1 MSNTLFKKVTAS
13 VAALSVVLSIVSP
26 VTGVKAADASVEA
39 ANRLASLG
47 VIVDSSSN
55 PSAYNLGSSIT
66 RREMLKVMMNLSSVE
81 VSETCTGKFSDL
93 PATDWGCKYAEA
105 ALSAGFIAANP
116 KFRPNDLV
124 SKSEAL
130 KMIMQARGLSA
141 KAWVTPWEKSYVEG
155 AVEAWVLASA
165 FTDYSAAAK
174 RSMVFVSADSAV
186 TATTKDDSTVG
197 GDNTDVNLDD
207 LFGDLFGNSG
217 SGVTSTWTVNNNSGT
232 TSTGTSNNGSTT
244 VVTGGNVEVSLNPTS
259 PVSQTVPQSGLVPF
273 GKFDFTAGSNDV
285 SVNSIK
291 LKREGLSNR
300 SDIRRV
306 YFEQNGMRV
315 SNRTNVATDDT
326 VLISFSPALV
336 VKAGSTV
343 TLNLVVE
350 LKDGGATVG
359 AEHRFSILSASD
371 VDSSATV
378 QWSYPVRTATM
389 KIGSYTVG
397 TVWAEVVTVQWN
409 SYTVWEKNVTLW
421 ELRLTTQ
428 WDKNNIFKSVTLRND
443 GTADIAASLTNL
455 ALYNDWVKIS
465 STYEL
470 SWRDITFSLNSEI
483 ENGRTENFQIRA
495 DIASAE
501 RTTETYEFQ
510 VRNSTDISVVEKET
524 GFSAPISLNATPLA
538 FGTVTIEWGDLL
550 LSRDTSYTLNQT
562 VAASTSD
569 VVLWAS
575 KLNVSEPITIEDVWV
590 ALSSVGNGLDKFS
603 SLKLVVGSTTVATY
617 TPAAGETSFT
627 FETTFTI
634 SENTPIRILWTLRS
648 NANGTYTV
656 SSVKLG
662 NNVTSNVKYVSND
675 ENAVI
680 NGTVAWI
687 ATSVA
692 NATLTLTRNDW
703 VDNNTLVPG
712 AKDVLLLWFALR
724 ANDVSDVKITSL
736 KPVKSWTVTDAN
748 ITNVRLYQGD
758 TLLATK
764 NNFDFNSLNVTITK
778 NQSVSFRIVADFSN
792 SVTAAQTVQL
802 TLNGAN
808 VTARNISSNETVTP
822 STNVTSENFAFSTGG
837 TVNVTVNSSQASRS
851 IVTPSTSETSVFK
864 FDLEAKNDKL
874 RLTDLYIRNTSG
886 LQLASALRSSSLTI
900 AGRTITWVVLS
911 DSILHF
917 PFGSTDALVISRDQV
932 VNAELKV
939 SFYDSN
945 SRTNQAFQFEIPTTA
960 QVTWGV
966 TWTIN
971 GMRILSDSTGAE
983 IDRGV
988 TSIQSRAHLLARS
1001 KPTVARQSEVNSS
1014 TAYKFS
1020 VTADANRKVK
1030 LNSLTFNVKWIV
1042 QNWASFTLKKDW
1054 SNDVIQ
1060 TVNANLAISGTDV
1073 VFNTLSQDNEV
1084 AAGTTMTYVVE
1095 VSWVDTW
1102 ANVDKTREVKVT
1114 DLVYQDD
1121 VDTPVAISVAD
1132 YNLLPTTAS
1141 TYKY

>member
-1 MSNTLFKKVTAS
+1 
-13 VAALSVVLSIVSP
+13 
-26 VTGVKAADASVEA
+26 
-39 ANRLASLG
+39 
-47 VIVDSSSN
+47 
-55 PSAYNLGSSIT
+55 
-66 RREMLKVMMNLSSVE
+66 MLKVMMNLSSVE

-130 KMIMQARGLSA
+130 KMVMQARGVAA
-141 KAWVTPWEKSYVEG
+141 KAWVTPWEKSYVDA
-155 AVEAWVLASA
+155 AVEAWVLTSA

-174 RSMVFVSADSAV
+174 RSMVFVTADSAV
-186 TATTKDDSTVG
+186 TSTTDDSTNVG
-197 GDNTDVNLDD
+197 GDDSDINLDD
-207 LFGDLFGNSG
+207 LFGDLFGDGTG
-217 SGVTSTWTVNNNSGT
+217 SGVTNTGTTSTGT
-232 TSTGTSNNGSTT
+232 TSTGTSNNGWTT
-244 VVTGGNVEVSLNPTS
+244 VVTGGNVEVSLNPAS
-259 PVSQTVPQSGLVPF
+259 PISQTVPKSGLVPF
-273 GKFDFTAGSNDV
+273 GKFDFTAGSSDV

-300 SDIRRV
+300 TDIRRV
-306 YFEQNGMRV
+306 YFEKDWMRV

-326 VLISFSPALV
+326 VLVSFSPALV
-336 VKAGSTV
+336 IRAGSTM
-343 TLNLVVE
+343 TLDLVAE
-350 LKDGGATVG
+350 LKDGGAEIG

-371 VDSSATV
+371 IDSTATV
-378 QWSYPVRTATM
+378 QGSYPVRTAVM
-389 KIGSYTVG
+389 KIGSYTVQ
-397 TVWAEVVTVQWN
+397 TVAITPVTVAWN
-409 SYTVWEKNVTLW
+409 SYTVWEKDVTLW
-421 ELRLTTQ
+421 EIRITTQ
-428 WDKNNIFKSVTLRND
+428 WDKNNIFKSIALRND
-443 GTADIAASLTNL
+443 GTADVAASLSNL
-455 ALYNDWVKIS
+455 SLYNDWVKVS
-465 STYEL
+465 STVEM
-470 SWRDITFSLNSEI
+470 SGRDVVFTLNSEI
-483 ENGRTENFQIRA
+483 ENGRTENYQIRA
-495 DIASAE
+495 DISSAE
-501 RTTETYEFQ
+501 RSTETYEFQ
-510 VRNSTDISVVEKET
+510 IRNSTDVSVVEKET
-524 GFSAPISLNATPLA
+524 GFSAPITLTPNPL
-538 FGTVTIEWGDLL
+538 GLGSVTVEWGDLL

-562 VAASTSD
+562 VAASTND

-575 KLNVSEPITIEDVWV
+575 KLNVDEPITVEDVSV
-590 ALSSVGNGLDKFS
+590 AFSSVGNGLDKFS
-603 SLKLVVGSTTVATY
+603 SIKLVVGSTTVATY
-617 TPAAGETSFT
+617 TPASGETSFV
-627 FETTFTI
+627 FESSFTI
-634 SENTPIRILWTLRS
+634 SENTPVRVLWTLRS
-648 NANGTYTV
+648 NASGLFTI

-662 NNVTSNVKYVSND
+662 NNVASNVKYVSND
-675 ENAVI
+675 ENATI

-687 ATSVA
+687 ATTVA

-724 ANDVSDVKITSL
+724 ANDVSDVKITSI
-736 KPVKSWTVTDAN
+736 KPVKSWTVADSN

-758 TLLATK
+758 TLLNTK
-764 NNFDFNSLNVTITK
+764 NNFDFNSLNITITK
-778 NQSVSFRIVADFSN
+778 NQSVSFRIVADFNN

-802 TLNGAN
+802 TLNGSN
-808 VTARNISSNETVTP
+808 VTARNVSSNETVTP

-837 TVNVTVNSSQASRS
+837 SVNVTVNSSQASRS

-900 AGRTITWVVLS
+900 AGRTISWVVLS

-917 PFGSTDALVISRDQV
+917 PFWASEALVISRDQV

-939 SFYDSN
+939 AFYDSN
-945 SRTNQAFQFEIPTTA
+945 SRTNQAFQFELPTTA
-960 QVTWGV
+960 QVSWGV
-966 TWTIN
+966 TGTIN

-1030 LNSLTFNVKWIV
+1030 LNSLTFNVKWVV
-1042 QNWASFTLKKDW
+1042 QNGATFTLRKDG
-1054 SNDVIQ
+1054 SNDTIQ

-1073 VFNTLSQDNEV
+1073 VFNTLATDNEV

-1095 VSWVDTW
+1095 ISWVDTW

-1121 VDTPVAISVAD
+1121 VDTPVNISVAD